1 MDNEEQIF
9 VFSHHSL
16 YSARIKDF
24 NKLEEDEEIYK
35 TSQECETALTSQF
48 NKLGK
53 SLLKLKKFC

>member
-24 NKLEEDEEIYK
+24 NKLEEDEQIHK
-35 TSQECETALTSQF
+35 TSQEYETALTSQL
-48 NKLGK
+48 NKLEK
-53 SLLKLKKFC
+53 KMKFKKFC